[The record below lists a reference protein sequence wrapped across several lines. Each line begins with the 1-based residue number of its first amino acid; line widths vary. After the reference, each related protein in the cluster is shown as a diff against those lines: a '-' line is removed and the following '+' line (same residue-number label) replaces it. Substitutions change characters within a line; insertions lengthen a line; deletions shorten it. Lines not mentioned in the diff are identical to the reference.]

1 MNHRSRDVLGTDLR
15 VTPYKFNS
23 MRWLFDKLCTFEHS
37 AMRSSDGLKFHGS
50 EILKFHGSEIQMI
63 DFLCDAEKLKPW
75 RSVGQEFQ
83 SLCQSRPRGSRHT
96 AGNLRS

>member
-50 EILKFHGSEIQMI
+50 EIQMI

-75 RSVGQEFQ
+75 RSVGQEFH
-83 SLCQSRPRGSRHT
+83 SLCQSRPSGSRHT